1 MNSKL
6 KTSLH
11 TGLASALALAMAAP
25 AFAQEYQRPSPY
37 DAPPGPQYRQTAPSW
52 QDQQRYEQDRQ
63 DYQARK
69 DAYDARRDQYDAR
82 RQNYEVD
89 RAGYEDARR
98 AYEIR
103 RADWERARASY
114 DARYG
119 YGAYV
124 RIYGPAPVWDTGRW
138 GPYYASPTY
147 YQAAPSAT
155 YYGRNSAYVAT
166 TCRNDHSAQTA
177 GTVIG
182 AIAGAVLGANMNSA
196 PGRHGENAAIGGVL
210 GGVVGNAVGHA
221 HDRYKCDNRG
231 PYYAY
236 GDTIAYRED
245 PNWRSGR
252 YDYGY
257 YNRMRCR
264 LAPAAVDAY
273 GDDVRYVR
281 VCPDAS
287 GRYRITG

>member
-1 MNSKL
+1 MQTPL
-6 KTSLH
+6 KVALNTS
-11 TGLASALALAMAAP
+11 LASALAIAMAAP

-37 DAPPGPQYRQTAPSW
+37 DAPPSPQYQQTAPSYEA
-52 QDQQRYEQDRQ
+52 QQRYEQDRA

-69 DAYDARRDQYDAR
+69 DAYDARKDAYEARQEHYQY
-82 RQNYEVD
+82 E

-98 AYEIR
+98 AYEAR
-103 RADWERARASY
+103 RADWERARAAY

-124 RIYGPAPVWDTGRW
+124 RIYPMPVWDTARW
-138 GPYYASPTY
+138 GPYSPAPAY
-147 YQAAPSAT
+147 YAAPSAT
-155 YYGRNSAYVAT
+155 YYGRNTSYEGT

-182 AIAGAVLGANMNSA
+182 AIAGAVLGANMGSA

-221 HDRYKCDNRG
+221 HDRYKCDTRG
-231 PYYAY
+231 PYFSYN
-236 GDTIAYRED
+236 DTIAYRED
-245 PNWRSGR
+245 PSWRTGR
-252 YDYGY
+252 YDYRY
-257 YNRMRCR
+257 YSRMRCR
-264 LAPAAVDAY
+264 LAPAAVNSY

-281 VCPDAS
+281 VCPDAE